1 MFWCQV
7 VATIIAGTVQI
18 GVQTWMFDTIEN
30 ICDPRQPQYFSCPNT
45 EVFYTASIVWG
56 VVGPGLQ
63 FSKGKVYSYLLF
75 AFLAGAIVPFI
86 PWALTNAIVIHKSI
100 ELARFGRE
108 PSVLV
113 LTVSPSFAFTVG

>member
-86 PWALTNAIVIHKSI
+86 PWALTKKYPNGMFRYIKC
-100 ELARFGRE
+100 
-108 PSVLV
+108 VL
-113 LTVSPSFAFTVG
+113 LQYCGSLRAFTHDALP